1 MRAHPPHLGNA
12 GVPATIRSASYKVGA
27 STWLFIFDKMASV
40 YKLFCRAPHRRSVDI
55 LRM

>member
-12 GVPATIRSASYKVGA
+12 GVPATIRGASYKVGA

-40 YKLFCRAPHRRSVDI
+40 YKLFCRAPH
-55 LRM
+55 